1 MKKEKAML
9 CELRLAA
16 NVISIVFSL
25 FMFWHSYNIVFLD
38 SLAKDDSSIG
48 YIGMLCAIAMMIAG
62 IFGICTLKAE
72 SSYGEF
78 ITGFLYTCAAILA
91 FMALDEWWDL
101 AYGSIL
107 IWGYA
112 VLNFTCGVIHYFRN
126 GGDIRVPSEKQ
137 CFAMESV
144 LFGAFVIITIVMVIL
159 RKTVMPI

>member
-1 MKKEKAML
+1 MKKGKAML
-9 CELRLAA
+9 WELRLAV
-16 NVISIVFSL
+16 NVISMVFSL
-25 FMFWHSYNIVFLD
+25 FIFWHSYNILFLD
-38 SLAKDDSSIG
+38 RLALENSSIG

-62 IFGICTLKAE
+62 IFGICTLKVE

-101 AYGSIL
+101 AYGSIV

-112 VLNFTCGVIHYFRN
+112 VLNFTCGAIHYFRN

-137 CFAMESV
+137 CFTVTSF
-144 LFGAFVIITIVMVIL
+144 LFGAFVLITIVMVIL